1 LIAAHAEMMENDAER
16 GAARA
21 TRAATTKRRIAG
33 ARRKESLAVAAAW
46 WRKVAQGGME
56 RPRRHGLAGKEPA
69 LPSWQAAMT
78 KDRLGNTMGRG
89 QRLIGPFANFRFFNG
104 ERKFERETNGQSS

>member
-1 LIAAHAEMMENDAER
+1 MNRLIRYTASPARAKIKARTNTTARCDTFLPCLFDRAHLIAARAEMMENDAER

-33 ARRKESLAVAAAW
+33 ARRKASLAVTAAR
-46 WRKVAQGGME
+46 WRKVAQVGME

-69 LPSWQAAMT
+69 LPSW
-78 KDRLGNTMGRG
+78 
-89 QRLIGPFANFRFFNG
+89 
-104 ERKFERETNGQSS
+104 